1 MPPLFSSIFFH
12 AVGAT
17 AAACC
22 YVPQKKV
29 RGWSWQSY
37 WLTQAAFCW
46 LLLPILGAFLT
57 VPDFWQVVQAAP
69 REAMLR
75 SFLLGAAYG
84 VGGTAFGVAIRY
96 VGFSITY
103 AAAIGIST
111 VVGTAYAIAQGG
123 TTIVN
128 AAANIH
134 TFLAKTGAN
143 WVVIGIG
150 IAIVG
155 VVCCGIAGRWKEC
168 DQAQAGAPAPSSRN
182 LLIGLGLCLLAGLL
196 SAVYG
201 ISLTEGAPIAKL
213 AEQHAAGHTVLG
225 IDAATFC
232 SNAIYPFSNSGA
244 FLTTAIYCLFLHA
257 RHRTL
262 GEIVALPEGEE
273 KASLP
278 VNWAMAILTGCLW
291 YGQFFF
297 YGFGHFYIMKVA
309 GFEQTCWAIHMILL
323 ILLGT
328 LIGVIFKEW
337 KGCQRRTYAGLT
349 LALGL
354 LIVGKL
360 LLDYGN
366 YLGTQ
371 APVK

>member
-1 MPPLFSSIFFH
+1 MPPLVASIFFH

-22 YVPQKKV
+22 YVPQKRVK
-29 RGWSWQSY
+29 GWSWQSY

-46 LLLPILGAFLT
+46 LLLPIAGAFLT
-57 VPDFWQVVQAAP
+57 VPDFWRVVQASP

-111 VVGTAYAIAQGG
+111 VMGTAYAIAKGN
-123 TTIVN
+123 TTL
-128 AAANIH
+128 ADASGNIQM
-134 TFLAKTGAN
+134 FLAKTGAN
-143 WVVIGIG
+143 WVVLG
-150 IAIVG
+150 IAIGVVG
-155 VVCCGIAGRWKEC
+155 VVFCGLAGRWKER
-168 DQAQAGAPAPSSRN
+168 DQAQVGGQPPSSRN
-182 LLIGLGLCLLAGLL
+182 LFIGLALCSLAGVL

-201 ISLTEGAPIAKL
+201 IALTEGAPIAKL
-213 AEQHAAGHTVLG
+213 AEQHAEGRTFLG

-232 SNAIYPFSNSGA
+232 SNAIYPFTNAGA
-244 FLTTAIYCLFLHA
+244 FVTTAVYCLFLHG
-257 RHRTL
+257 RHGTL
-262 GEIVALPEGEE
+262 GEIVTLRDGGKTARLAL
-273 KASLP
+273 
-278 VNWAMAILTGCLW
+278 NWALAILTGCLW

-328 LIGVIFKEW
+328 VIGVIFKEW
-337 KGCQRRTYAGLT
+337 KGCRPRTHAGLVFA
-349 LALGL
+349 LAL
-354 LIVGKL
+354 LIIGKL

-371 APVK
+371 AAK

>member
-1 MPPLFSSIFFH
+1 MHPLAASIFFH
-12 AVGAT
+12 AIGA
-17 AAACC
+17 ASAACC

-29 RGWSWQSY
+29 KGWSWQSY

-46 LLLPILGAFLT
+46 LLLPIAGAFLT
-57 VPDFWQVVQAAP
+57 IPDFWEVVRAAP

-75 SFLLGAAYG
+75 TFLLGVAYG
-84 VGGTAFGVAIRY
+84 IGGTAFGVAIRH

-111 VVGTAYAIAQGG
+111 VIGTGYNIAKGD
-123 TTIVN
+123 TTLGD
-128 AAANIH
+128 AAANIDA
-134 TFLAKTGAN
+134 FLARSGAG
-143 WVVIGIG
+143 WVIAGLAIGV
-150 IAIVG
+150 VG
-155 VVCCGIAGRWKEC
+155 VAFCGMAGRWKER
-168 DQAQAGAPAPSSRN
+168 DQAAAGETAPAGHH
-182 LLIGLGLCLLAGLL
+182 LLIGFALCLLAGVL

-213 AEQHAAGHTVLG
+213 AERHAAGHTVLG
-225 IDAATFC
+225 IDAATFS
-232 SNAIYPFSNSGA
+232 SNAIYPFSNAGA
-244 FLTTAIYCLFLHA
+244 FLTTAVYCLFLHA

-273 KASLP
+273 KASLKA
-278 VNWAMAILTGCLW
+278 NWAMAILTGCLW

-297 YGFGHFYIMKVA
+297 YGFGHFYITKVA
-309 GFEQTCWAIHMILL
+309 GFESTCWAIHMILL

-328 LIGVIFKEW
+328 LIGVVFKEW
-337 KGCQRRTYAGLT
+337 KGSQRRTRAA
-349 LALGL
+349 LALSLGF

-366 YLGTQ
+366 YLGSLAT
-371 APVK
+371 P

>member
-1 MPPLFSSIFFH
+1 MPPLAASIFFH
-12 AVGAT
+12 AIGAT

-29 RGWSWQSY
+29 KGWSWQSY

-46 LLLPILGAFLT
+46 LILPIVGAFLT
-57 VPDFWQVVQAAP
+57 VPDYWKVVQAAP

-75 SFLLGAAYG
+75 TFLLGAAYG
-84 VGGTAFGVAIRY
+84 IGGTAFGVAIRY
-96 VGFSITY
+96 VGFSVTY
-103 AAAIGIST
+103 ATAIGIST
-111 VVGTAYAIAQGG
+111 VMGTAYAIAKGG
-123 TTIVN
+123 TTLTD
-128 AAANIH
+128 AAANLH
-134 TFLAKTGAN
+134 TFLAKPGAD
-143 WVVIGIG
+143 WVVAGIVIGV
-150 IAIVG
+150 VG
-155 VVCCGIAGRWKEC
+155 VVGCGLAGRWKEC
-168 DQAQAGAPAPSSRN
+168 DQAQAGGTIASSRN
-182 LLIGLGLCLLAGLL
+182 LLIGLALCLLAGVL

-213 AEQHAAGHTVLG
+213 AESRAAGHTLLG

-232 SNAIYPFSNSGA
+232 SNAIYPFANAGA

-262 GEIVALPEGEE
+262 GELVALPEGGE
-273 KASLP
+273 KARLP
-278 VNWAMAILTGCLW
+278 INWAMAILTGCLW

-297 YGFGHFYIMKVA
+297 YGFGHFYILKVA

-337 KGCQRRTYAGLT
+337 KGCQRRTYA
-349 LALGL
+349 ALGL
-354 LIVGKL
+354 ALTLLIAGKL

-371 APVK
+371 VGKG

>member
-1 MPPLFSSIFFH
+1 MPPLAASIFFH
-12 AVGAT
+12 AIGAT

-29 RGWSWQSY
+29 KGWSWQSY

-46 LLLPILGAFLT
+46 LLLPIAGAFLT
-57 VPDFWQVVQAAP
+57 VPEFWLVVRDAP

-84 VGGTAFGVAIRY
+84 IGGTAFGVAIRY

-103 AAAIGIST
+103 AAAIGVST
-111 VVGTAYAIAQGG
+111 VMGTAHAIAKGN
-123 TTIVN
+123 TTL
-128 AAANIH
+128 ADASANIH
-134 TFLAKTGAN
+134 AFLARTGAN
-143 WVVIGIG
+143 WVVLG
-150 IAIVG
+150 IAVG
-155 VVCCGIAGRWKEC
+155 VVGVVFCGIAGRWKER
-168 DQAQAGAPAPSSRN
+168 DRAQADRAAPGNRN
-182 LLIGLGLCLLAGLL
+182 LFIGLALCLLAGVL

-213 AEQHAAGHTVLG
+213 AEQRAAGHTVLG

-232 SNAIYPFSNSGA
+232 SNAIYPFSNTGA
-244 FLTTAIYCLFLHA
+244 FVTTALFCLFLHA

-262 GEIVALPEGEE
+262 SEVMVLPEGEE

-328 LIGVIFKEW
+328 LMGVVFKEW
-337 KGCQRRTYAGLT
+337 KGCRARTHAA
-349 LALGL
+349 LALALAL
-354 LIVGKL
+354 LIAGKL

-366 YLGTQ
+366 YLGTLS
-371 APVK
+371 AP